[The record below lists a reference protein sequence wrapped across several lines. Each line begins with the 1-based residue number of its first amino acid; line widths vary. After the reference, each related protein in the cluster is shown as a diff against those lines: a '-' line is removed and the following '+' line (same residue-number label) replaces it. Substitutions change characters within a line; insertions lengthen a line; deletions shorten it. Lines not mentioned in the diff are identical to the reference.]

1 MRHELLHIAS
11 EQGCDRVAYT
21 GRAPPAHAGISVA
34 PGDGHRPSPE
44 CDLPQD
50 RSSYRRRHARPCGR
64 GQSPPTTP
72 TSRPSTAA
80 GGVRATTSDDEDDDD
95 DDHRRGYGRPFDP
108 HLTLD
113 ESGRA
118 CVVVVAPGPV
128 AAAAAAACKRPLR
141 SSGVSVP
148 RLQWEATGSP
158 SVADEL
164 RTCTTALTEVPV
176 GVVVVGR
183 PSSRGAGS
191 CSPSSYSVSTVCEG
205 ADVGPDRRTGRH
217 ASDDASYDRRSVRS
231 VRTDSANARVPGRLQ
246 HSTLGACLTLALL
259 GLTSVV
265 LLTVLLAYNTQFEQN
280 IIHRDLTSTVVV
292 AAQPLGT
299 EGRELIGISMWQVV
313 ANPSL
318 VREWWWSPVWPY
330 GLFDAISIARGMKAV
345 FTKGLAKHQAR
356 TDVNY
361 TGGVGDVAEGA
372 PDAHRGSSTPADHS
386 SRVPTLPE
394 SSEEFEHRLREMV
407 TRFWT
412 PRDDNDFVGGSGFG
426 FDPPRARATRRGWPA
441 NGGRD
446 VDDAVSN
453 PSPAL
458 PTEPLSPPFA
468 RESPRRRTE
477 WFLVQARR
485 SHGRFPDAT
494 WDSDA
499 NGGNASREDVA
510 EIEQLGPERRG
521 A

>member
-1 MRHELLHIAS
+1 MFRIPRSQLNRGGTLTTPTTSATSI
-11 EQGCDRVAYT
+11 
-21 GRAPPAHAGISVA
+21 PPPEGDVRSSARSKPSVYA
-34 PGDGHRPSPE
+34 AGDGHRPSPE

-50 RSSYRRRHARPCGR
+50 RSSYQATSRTPVQTRS
-64 GQSPPTTP
+64 SPPTTP

-141 SSGVSVP
+141 RQRPPTPVG
-148 RLQWEATGSP
+148 GDGFP

-183 PSSRGAGS
+183 PRSRGAGS
-191 CSPSSYSVSTVCEG
+191 CSPSSYSFSTVCEG
-205 ADVGPDRRTGRH
+205 ADVGPDRSTGRH
-217 ASDDASYDRRSVRS
+217 ASDDASYDRRS

-280 IIHRDLTSTVVV
+280 IIHR
-292 AAQPLGT
+292 
-299 EGRELIGISMWQVV
+299 
-313 ANPSL
+313 
-318 VREWWWSPVWPY
+318 
-330 GLFDAISIARGMKAV
+330 MKAV

-386 SRVPTLPE
+386 SRIPTLPE

-453 PSPAL
+453 PPPAL
-458 PTEPLSPPFA
+458 PTEPLSPPFVK
-468 RESPRRRTE
+468 ESPRRRTD

-510 EIEQLGPERRG
+510 EIEQLWPEGEEPDDHHGARG
-521 A
+521 YP